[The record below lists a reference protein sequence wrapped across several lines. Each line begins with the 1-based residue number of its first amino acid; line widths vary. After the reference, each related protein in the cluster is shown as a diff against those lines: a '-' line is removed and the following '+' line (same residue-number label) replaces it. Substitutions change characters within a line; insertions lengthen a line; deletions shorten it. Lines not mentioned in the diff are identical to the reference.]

1 MSKPIQ
7 NKLLFCLLIGLFLAQ
22 FLFISPKGE
31 FALNDDWVHTDT
43 IKHWVEAGS
52 FRLMPYAG
60 PTFYVPILYG
70 AALVKIF
77 GFSFTLLRISTLAI
91 ALISILL
98 LFLFLVKLT
107 HRPALAFVGA
117 LTLWLNPIF
126 FNLSFTFMTDIPALL
141 FLILSIYF
149 YYSAF
154 ENKSSTFPWKV
165 LDKKW
170 RWFFVGSLFSII
182 GFYTRQTNILILIAA
197 GLYALKEIKQ
207 IHFKNL
213 LLGFGL
219 PLAIGGTIYSYLT
232 IYNLLPQSVGAHT
245 IETIPRLLG
254 HIKWWLWYTPIYLGL
269 FVLPLTS
276 GWLLAHLRHLKNKM
290 LWLSLASFVSAA
302 VLIRQVY
309 HLQFPYVDNMIS
321 LYGLGPMKSV
331 IAGNLKLLA
340 PSWVWGIITLIA
352 AASLALLIF
361 ILSKRHN
368 NQEPADA
375 RPERGRRVGFIYLF
389 GWLYLIPILVF
400 KSFDRYFLPLL
411 LVLII
416 ALTQNLKHLKFNYL
430 VAILILIPIG
440 AYNITQTDY
449 YLKWNQAR
457 WELANSV
464 LKQGV
469 SAEQI
474 DGGYEWDGWNS
485 YWPAANSGIKN
496 GPKTAPW
503 WIYQIFTN
511 NTRNYAVSFGPLAGY
526 TVVDMRKIEP
536 SNPNGVLFILQKK
549 AGEKR

>member
-7 NKLLFCLLIGLFLAQ
+7 TKLLFCLLAGLFLVQ

-43 IKHWVEAGS
+43 IKHWVETGS

-77 GFSFTLLRISTLAI
+77 GFSFTLLRISTLII

-107 HRPALAFVGA
+107 HRPALAFVSA

-141 FLILSIYF
+141 FLMFSIYF

-154 ENKSSTFPWKV
+154 ENK
-165 LDKKW
+165 KW
-170 RWFFVGSLFSII
+170 QWFFVGSVFSII
-182 GFYTRQTNILILIAA
+182 GFYTRQTNILILVAS
-197 GLYALKEIKQ
+197 GLYALKGMKQ
-207 IHFKNL
+207 FGFKNL
-213 LLGFGL
+213 VLGFGL
-219 PLAIGGTIYSYLT
+219 PLAIGGAIYSFLT
-232 IYNLLPQSVGAHT
+232 IYNLLPQSVGTHT

-276 GWLLAHLRHLKNKM
+276 GWLLAHWRQLKNRK
-290 LWLSLASFVSAA
+290 LWLLLFCLIGSA
-302 VLIRQVY
+302 LTIRQFF
-309 HLQFPYVDNMIS
+309 HLQFPYVDNIIS
-321 LYGLGPMKSV
+321 LYGLGPMPNV

-340 PSWVWGIITLIA
+340 PSWVWSLVTLIA

-361 ILSKRHN
+361 ILSKKHN

-375 RPERGRRVGFIYLF
+375 RPERGRRVGFVYLF
-389 GWLYLIPILVF
+389 GWLYLIPILIF

-411 LVLII
+411 LVVIV
-416 ALTQNLKHLKFNYL
+416 ALAQNLKHLKFNYL
-430 VAILILIPIG
+430 IAILILIPVS
-440 AYNITQTDY
+440 AYSLTQTDH
-449 YLKWNQAR
+449 YLRWNQAR
-457 WELANSV
+457 WELASSV

-469 SAEQI
+469 PAEQI

-485 YWPAANSGIKN
+485 YWPATNSGIKN
-496 GPKTAPW
+496 GPETAPW
-503 WIYQIFTN
+503 WIYQIFVN
-511 NTRNYAVSFGPLAGY
+511 NTEDYIVSFSQFNGYETLASK
-526 TVVDMRKIEP
+526 TTNTP
-536 SNPNGVLFILQKK
+536 NPNNTLYLLKK
-549 AGEKR
+549 SRRRQEINRQTNQ